1 MSNTQRYIGLL
12 TGANRTACQC
22 KQGILGAPSLPFLS
36 RWSALRMIC
45 GLQGIGGMTASQAFL
60 AFRAPMAPSAQCVP
74 CESRGFLLL
83 RQATGGPSVYSRHAL
98 SWASCLNAN
107 GVTTSACR
115 AGLHCLTRNLG
126 TGLLPPTT
134 DLSSS
139 RIHQGSRQSLSLLR
153 CFDPVT
159 SADVT
164 AGRSLLAGAD
174 TQGRSA
180 PNANRTSFTSRVRAN
195 TVAKILGIRTRLPS
209 LASLRSSQ
217 FG

>member
-1 MSNTQRYIGLL
+1 MTNTQRYIGLL

-36 RWSALRMIC
+36 RWSALRMMC
-45 GLQGIGGMTASQAFL
+45 GSQGIGGMTASQAFL
-60 AFRAPMAPSAQCVP
+60 AFRAPMAPSA
-74 CESRGFLLL
+74 
-83 RQATGGPSVYSRHAL
+83 
-98 SWASCLNAN
+98 
-107 GVTTSACR
+107 R

-126 TGLLPPTT
+126 TGLLPPAT

-139 RIHQGSRQSLSLLR
+139 RIRRGSRQSLSLLR

-195 TVAKILGIRTRLPS
+195 TVVKILGIRARLPS
-209 LASLRSSQ
+209 LESLRSSQ